1 MSAKYA
7 NCSQRSAKMQQK
19 QLKKRARNVPKNA
32 AVAQKCRSCRPGRA
46 EGIRQGKSVAA
57 PLPDTWRPS
66 SLSPFPL
73 VQVVAADIGRARVPG
88 CLWGRAARVTRA
100 AQRSVAARGNV
111 AACTVVGVS
120 GRSPDG
126 SEAKL
131 RQPLPPSLLA
141 AACRALVASQPLP
154 GMNAAQACAN
164 WGTPPRPGKQI
175 AARPVIY
182 SFDLGGVRPR
192 TKDARAVRGP
202 FLPLWGR
209 DWCPG
214 CPGCSSLAVARAH
227 PLFAYAA
234 K

>member
-1 MSAKYA
+1 MAMKTQKYRNLQMSAKYA
-7 NCSQRSAKMQQK
+7 NCSQRAAKMQQK

-66 SLSPFPL
+66 PLSPFPL

-100 AQRSVAARGNV
+100 AERSGAARGNV
-111 AACTVVGVS
+111 AACTAVGVS

-154 GMNAAQACAN
+154 GMNVAQACAN
-164 WGTPPRPGKQI
+164 WGTPPRRGRQTGLASLCAVALKP
-175 AARPVIY
+175 RP
-182 SFDLGGVRPR
+182 P
-192 TKDARAVRGP
+192 A
-202 FLPLWGR
+202 
-209 DWCPG
+209 
-214 CPGCSSLAVARAH
+214 LAVARAH